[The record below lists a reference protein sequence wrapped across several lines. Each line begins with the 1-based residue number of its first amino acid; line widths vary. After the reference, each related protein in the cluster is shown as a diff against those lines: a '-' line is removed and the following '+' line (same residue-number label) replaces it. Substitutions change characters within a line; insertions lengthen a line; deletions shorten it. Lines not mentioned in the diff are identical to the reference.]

1 MVPWLFECY
10 KLTNKLSGD
19 VNYSLHCQ
27 YAKPK
32 APEKKKKTKQKT
44 KNVPLQGTK
53 VGRIKSE
60 NWNDT
65 DTVYQCC
72 ENMSHELLS
81 ESCSSSHL

>member
-32 APEKKKKTKQKT
+32 APEKNETENQECPIPIQFPNVAKT
-44 KNVPLQGTK
+44 
-53 VGRIKSE
+53 
-60 NWNDT
+60 
-65 DTVYQCC
+65 
-72 ENMSHELLS
+72 
-81 ESCSSSHL
+81 

>member
-32 APEKKKKTKQKT
+32 APEKKKKKRNRK
-44 KNVPLQGTK
+44 P
-53 VGRIKSE
+53 R
-60 NWNDT
+60 
-65 DTVYQCC
+65 
-72 ENMSHELLS
+72 MSHCRAPKLVV
-81 ESCSSSHL
+81 